1 MIANESAE
9 IRESFRDETCKT
21 RHRSVAKLLF
31 IHMMGYPTQ
40 FGQVECLKL
49 IASNNYTE
57 KRVGYL
63 GLVQLLNEQDDVLLM
78 VTNIMQ
84 IDMNSSNNQ
93 IAGMSITS
101 MANVATAEMCRDLCK
116 DVCKLM
122 GHSNSYIRKKAAL
135 AGVRIARKCP
145 DLVEDLANEIPKLIE
160 DRSHVVVMNGVNLL
174 LEAMKSSPTVRSKF
188 LQFNSLIVKAMR
200 NLIHSVHS
208 PEHSIGGV
216 TDPFLQVR
224 LIKLLCKLTTGQPA
238 EETCDCLAQVSTN
251 TDSAKNAGNAVL
263 YECVKTI
270 LDVQSTS
277 GLRVLATNIMGRF
290 LMSRD
295 NNLRYVALNSLL
307 RLVKIDPLAVQRHKT
322 TIMDCLKDPDLVIKK
337 RALELT
343 SVLINENNVKQIVKE
358 LIDYLLSSEPELK
371 EAIVAK
377 LCNALEANSPSKQWT
392 IDTLTQILSIAGS
405 FVADEVIS
413 STAHIISSSPE
424 LQAYSVHKL
433 FRALKDNIDQQ
444 GLVLLSVWCIGEYGD
459 LITRSKVTF
468 PEITYNPVPVSE
480 IFSIL
485 EKILISPS
493 SDLCKEYVLTSVVKL
508 TVRAPDYRDNFKKLL
523 IAQSAALNVEL
534 QQRACEYLQLLDE
547 NWDSVRAPL
556 LERMPVFSKYASSSS
571 QAETSKPDKAEDVW
585 MLDLLGDGSAPL
597 LPNTPPLPGSGLP
610 EPTTG
615 QVQGTLPVTS
625 PGVSAGMVTD
635 LLGGLDLTGVYS
647 PSPATY
653 QAGPAYPSYV
663 TPSYT
668 PALGT
673 FGSSASPTLSSNP
686 GSSYP
691 VTSLAQPG
699 SLLDLGSGDNEFHEF
714 QSAAPTPSIVVAFED
729 EEIAIH
735 FHTSPGDSQADTVIN
750 CVSRNKTGGEIR
762 DFKLFSAVQKH
773 LVLNLAAASN
783 TKMGSGEV
791 ITQQIKI
798 HNTQHGVKSIV
809 VRLKID
815 YNLEGNPRSKIA
827 TVDSIPNT

>member
-1 MIANESAE
+1 MQGSKKEPTRLRDLIKAVRACKTAAEERVVIANESAE

-31 IHMMGYPTQ
+31 IQMMGYPTQ

-135 AGVRIARKCP
+135 AGVRIAKKCP

-174 LEAMKSSPTVRSKF
+174 LESMKSWPSIKTKF
-188 LQFNSLIVKAMR
+188 FQFNSLIVKAMR

-208 PEHSIGGV
+208 PEHSIGGI

-224 LIKLLCKLTTGQPA
+224 LIKLLCKLTSAQPT

-251 TDSAKNAGNAVL
+251 TDSAKNAGNSVL

-270 LDVQSTS
+270 LDIQSTS

-358 LIDYLLSSEPELK
+358 LMDYLLSSEPELK

-377 LCNALEANSPSKQWT
+377 LCSSLEVHSPSKQWT

-405 FVADEVIS
+405 YVADEVIS

-433 FRALKDNIDQQ
+433 FRSLKDNTDQQ

-468 PEITYNPVPVSE
+468 PDLTYNPVPITEVYSV
-480 IFSIL
+480 L
-485 EKILISPS
+485 EKILLSPVN
-493 SDLCKEYVLTSVVKL
+493 DTCKEYVLTCVVKL
-508 TVRAPDYRDNFKKLL
+508 SVRVPEYREQFRKLL
-523 IAQSAALNVEL
+523 NIQSSALNIEL
-534 QQRACEYLQLLDE
+534 QQRSCEYLSLLE
-547 NWDSVRAPL
+547 SSWDQIRGPL
-556 LERMPVFSKYASSSS
+556 LERMPVFGKNGGNSVQIEPVK
-571 QAETSKPDKAEDVW
+571 QEKNEDVW
-585 MLDLLGDGSAPL
+585 LLDLLGDSSAPL
-597 LPNTPPLPGSGLP
+597 LNTPQPKPVVVD
-610 EPTTG
+610 PT
-615 QVQGTLPVTS
+615 
-625 PGVSAGMVTD
+625 AD
-635 LLGGLDLTGVYS
+635 LLS
-647 PSPATY
+647 E
-653 QAGPAYPSYV
+653 
-663 TPSYT
+663 
-668 PALGT
+668 
-673 FGSSASPTLSSNP
+673 LSLP
-686 GSSYP
+686 SYP
-691 VTSLAQPG
+691 VSYPQAVQSNPEAYYANPTGYSNPVPSHNPVLQFSNPHE
-699 SLLDLGSGDNEFHEF
+699 DFHEF
-714 QSAAPTPSIVVAFED
+714 QAAVPEIKQITAFED
-729 EEIAIH
+729 EEIAIN
-735 FHTSPGDSQADTVIN
+735 FQLSPGDSPAETSIL
-750 CVSRNKTGGEIR
+750 CVSRNKTSAEIK
-762 DFKLFSAVQKH
+762 DFKLFTAVQKH
-773 LVLNLAAASN
+773 LVLNLSPASGV
-783 TKMGSGEV
+783 KMLPGEV

-798 HNTQHGVKSIV
+798 QNTQHGAKPIV

-815 YNLEGNPRSKIA
+815 YSIAANARSKIA
-827 TVDSIPNT
+827 TVDSFPNT

>member
-1 MIANESAE
+1 MQGSKKEPTRLRDLIKAVRACKTAAEERVVIANESAE

-84 IDMNSSNNQ
+84 IDMSSNNNQ

-174 LEAMKSSPTVRSKF
+174 LESMKSWPSIKSKF
-188 LQFNSLIVKAMR
+188 TQFNSLIVKAMR

-224 LIKLLCKLTTGQPA
+224 LIKLLCKLTLAQPT

-251 TDSAKNAGNAVL
+251 TDSAKNAGNSVL

-270 LDVQSTS
+270 LDLQSTS

-377 LCNALEANSPSKQWT
+377 LCSALEMHSPSKQWS
-392 IDTLTQILSIAGS
+392 IDTLAQILSIAGS

-433 FRALKDNIDQQ
+433 FRSLKDNTDQQ

-468 PEITYNPVPVSE
+468 PELTYNPVPISE
-480 IFSIL
+480 VFSVL
-485 EKILISPS
+485 EKILISPVI
-493 SDLCKEYVLTSVVKL
+493 DMCKEYVLTCIVKL
-508 TVRAPDYRDNFKKLL
+508 SVRVPEYKENFKKILSL
-523 IAQSAALNVEL
+523 HAAALNIEV
-534 QQRACEYLQLLDE
+534 QQRACEYLALLE
-547 NWDSVRAPL
+547 SNWDSIRGPL
-556 LERMPVFSKYASSSS
+556 LERMPVFGKYSGGSAPVE
-571 QAETSKPDKAEDVW
+571 AVKVEKNEEVW
-585 MLDLLGDGSAPL
+585 LLDLLGDGSAPL
-597 LPNTPPLPGSGLP
+597 LNSAKP
-610 EPTTG
+610 
-615 QVQGTLPVTS
+615 QVS
-625 PGVSAGMVTD
+625 PIDHTTD
-635 LLGGLDLTGVYS
+635 LLSELSL
-647 PSPATY
+647 
-653 QAGPAYPSYV
+653 PAY
-663 TPSYT
+663 TPTY
-668 PALGT
+668 P
-673 FGSSASPTLSSNP
+673 NP
-686 GSSYP
+686 YPQPSSYP
-691 VTSLAQPG
+691 EPNYPSTLEVKQG
-699 SLLDLGSGDNEFHEF
+699 GLLEINSNEDFHEF
-714 QSAAPTPSIVVAFED
+714 QAAVPETSQITAFED
-729 EEIAIH
+729 EEIAIK
-735 FHTSPGDSQADTVIN
+735 FQLSKGDSPAETVIL
-750 CVSRNKTGGEIR
+750 CVSSNKTGSEIR

-773 LVLNLAAASN
+773 LVLSLSPASDV
-783 TKMGSGEV
+783 KMAPGEA

-798 HNTQHGVKSIV
+798 NNTQHGTKSIV

-815 YNLEGNPRSKIA
+815 YFIGGNSRSKIA
-827 TVDSIPNT
+827 TVDSFPNT